1 MLERRLLLLDGVKS
15 PETFDMSKRFRLTR
29 GECMTVAEFYPP
41 ATGANVSQSVKH
53 LAWCTH
59 FLASPNRQWRWK
71 LLHRIKPEL
80 CDIFIPAEDDEDC
93 VLYVD
98 ELVTL
103 YNEALNRYPEMAAQL
118 LAHLKDGTEL
128 GEDFLPSF
136 DPHND

>member
-1 MLERRLLLLDGVKS
+1 MHPFPGS
-15 PETFDMSKRFRLTR
+15 P
-29 GECMTVAEFYPP
+29 
-41 ATGANVSQSVKH
+41 TGSG
-53 LAWCTH
+53 C
-59 FLASPNRQWRWK
+59 WK